1 MRNVFYI
8 YAFCGL
14 EILVQ
19 WRGGKCNVGAVLVFS
34 CGGTL
39 MFAYIRG
46 GAVFA
51 FSCGE
56 ASMFTHMRGCA
67 GLAFS

>member
-1 MRNVFYI
+1 M
-8 YAFCGL
+8 
-14 EILVQ
+14 LVQ
-19 WRGGKCNVGAVLVFS
+19 WRGGKCNVGAALAFS

-46 GAVFA
+46 GAVWA

-56 ASMFTHMRGCA
+56 TSMFTYMRGCA